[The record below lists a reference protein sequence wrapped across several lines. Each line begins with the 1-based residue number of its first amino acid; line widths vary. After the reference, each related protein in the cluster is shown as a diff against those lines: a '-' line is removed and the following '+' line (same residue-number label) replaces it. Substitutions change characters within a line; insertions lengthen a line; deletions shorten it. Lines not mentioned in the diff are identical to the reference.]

1 MGTHPIFES
10 DFDCLTETME
20 AYVAALEAKLAEASG
35 IQVDQIKKNQ
45 LANAAS
51 EMGAINEMTSFINSI
66 SVQAAG
72 QAQANIANP
81 LIGSVLNT
89 VKAET
94 GEEGAFA
101 LPKMPYEY
109 GQLEPTICEEIMRIH
124 HSKHHNGYVN
134 NLNAAVKKLGEAE
147 AAGDLTAI
155 NQLAGAINFNGGGHL
170 NHTIFWSNMAPPP
183 LGGGEPKGQLAD
195 QITKDFGSFDSFKK
209 ELTAKASGVKG
220 SGWGWLGWNRQQSKL
235 QVATCQN
242 QDPLEATTGLVPL
255 LGIDVWEHAYYL
267 QYKNLRGSYVD
278 SIFNV
283 FNWNN
288 VAERFVNA
296 RKAAGH

>member
-1 MGTHPIFES
+1 M
-10 DFDCLTETME
+10 D
-20 AYVAALEAKLAEASG
+20 AYVAALEAKLAEVSG

-51 EMGAINEMTSFINSI
+51 EMSAINDMTGFINSI
-66 SVQAAG
+66 SVQAQG
-72 QAQANIANP
+72 QAQAQVENP
-81 LIGSVLNT
+81 VISAVLNSI
-89 VKAET
+89 KNET
-94 GEEGAFA
+94 AEEGAFV
-101 LPKMPYEY
+101 LPKMGYEY

-124 HSKHHNGYVN
+124 HSKHHNGYVT
-134 NLNAAVKKLGEAE
+134 NLNAAVKKLGEAK
-147 AAGDLTAI
+147 AAGDVAAV
-155 NQLAGAINFNGGGHL
+155 NQLAAAINFNGGGHL

-183 LGGGEPKGQLAD
+183 LGGGVPSGPLAD
-195 QITKDFGSFDSFKK
+195 QINKDFGSFDAFKK
-209 ELTAKASGVKG
+209 ELSTKAGGVKG
-220 SGWGWLGWNRQQSKL
+220 SGWGWLGWNKSANKL

-267 QYKNLRGSYVD
+267 QYKNLRGSYVE

-288 VAERFVNA
+288 VAERLANA
-296 RKAAGH
+296 QK

>member
-89 VKAET
+89 IKAET
-94 GEEGAFA
+94 GEENSFV
-101 LPKMPYEY
+101 LPKMGYEY
-109 GQLEPTICEEIMRIH
+109 GQLEPTICEEIMRI
-124 HSKHHNGYVN
+124 
-134 NLNAAVKKLGEAE
+134 
-147 AAGDLTAI
+147 
-155 NQLAGAINFNGGGHL
+155 NQLAAAINFNGGGHL

-183 LGGGEPKGQLAD
+183 LGGGVPSGPLAD
-195 QITKDFGSFDSFKK
+195 QINKDFGSFDAFKK
-209 ELTAKASGVKG
+209 ELTTKASGVKG
-220 SGWGWLGWNRQQSKL
+220 SGWGWLGWNKNAAKL
-235 QVATCQN
+235 EVATCQN

-283 FNWNN
+283 FNWTN
-288 VAERFVNA
+288 VAERFANA
-296 RKAAGH
+296 KK